1 MKAWNSLR
9 ANGVAVTIALL
20 FFGIFLLQTTGPD
33 SFLDEHGNA
42 YLASGF
48 AAQSVYFVAWAI
60 AALFAF
66 RGGLDRRHNLTPLE
80 NVSPRSGLQIAW
92 SRIRTPLAVGI
103 VAYLVGAGSAVVY
116 ALSTGAR
123 TTPDWTGLLLGLISF
138 IILACASFAMGR
150 IFGAW
155 LGMGCALFLLI
166 ASLAAMSPDS
176 KLRRLHINPV
186 RFNTDPAWGLTSN
199 GAALLALMG
208 IAVIAS
214 VFFLTEIARKS
225 HKSNR
230 PKALLATGVSVVCS
244 TVSAAMLLNGPATA
258 QPRPKP
264 QPYCSNTTPQ
274 VCAWPENVW
283 MVDAAAE
290 ALTILGEQKKGSVW
304 HTTRFVERGLDAADG
319 DIVFSRQGGANAKD
333 LAGSFL
339 TLGLMALE
347 DCSTDGPP
355 PLTSKTLLHAFVN
368 AKVGNPIHHT
378 FKDKKY
384 VTLVMDKVANHDPDW
399 IVEHSQGARECRPLS
414 D

>member
-1 MKAWNSLR
+1 MKAWNALR
-9 ANGVAVTIALL
+9 ANGVAVSIACL
-20 FFGIFLLQTTGPD
+20 FVGIFLLQTTGPD
-33 SFLDEHGNA
+33 SSLDERGNA

-48 AAQSVYFVAWAI
+48 AARSVYFIAWAI
-60 AALFAF
+60 AVLFAF
-66 RGGLDRRHNLTPLE
+66 RGGLDRRHNLTPFE

-92 SRIRTPLAVGI
+92 SRIRTPLSVGV
-103 VAYLVGAGSAVVY
+103 VAYLVGAGSAVTY

-123 TTPDWTGLLLGLISF
+123 TSPDWAGLVLGLISF
-138 IILACASFAMGR
+138 VVLACASFAMGR

-155 LGMGCALFLLI
+155 LGMGSALFLLI
-166 ASLAAMSPDS
+166 ATLAAMSPDS

-186 RFNTDPAWGLTSN
+186 RFNTDPAWGMTSS
-199 GAALLALMG
+199 GSALLALMG
-208 IAVIAS
+208 IAVIVS
-214 VFFLTEIARKS
+214 IFMVVEIVRRS

-230 PKALLATGVSVVCS
+230 PQPLFVTGVSVACAAL
-244 TVSAAMLLNGPATA
+244 SAAMLLNGPAIA

-264 QPYCSNTTPQ
+264 QPYCSETTPQ

-290 ALTILGEQKKGSVW
+290 ALAILGEQKEGSVW
-304 HTTRFVERGLDAADG
+304 HTTRFVEQGLDFADG

-339 TLGLMALE
+339 TLGLLALD

-355 PLTSKTLLHAFVN
+355 PLISKTLLHAYVN
-368 AKVGNPIHHT
+368 AKTGNPIQHS

-384 VTLVMDKVANHDPDW
+384 VTLVLDKVANHDPDW
-399 IVEHSQGARECRPLS
+399 IVEHSRGARECRPIS